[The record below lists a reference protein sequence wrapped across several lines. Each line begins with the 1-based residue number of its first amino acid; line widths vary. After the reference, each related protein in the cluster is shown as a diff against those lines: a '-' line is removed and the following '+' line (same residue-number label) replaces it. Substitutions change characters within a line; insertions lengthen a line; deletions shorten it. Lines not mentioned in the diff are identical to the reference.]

1 MSHRRKL
8 EQVLDLL
15 INEEQEKAEELLHQ
29 IMVEKARS
37 AYDALMEDEDEDLG
51 SEDFRADFADE
62 IEASHDE
69 IDSDEEGHSDDED
82 HDDDDD
88 EELED
93 RVDDLETE
101 LEELQAAFD
110 ELVLGI
116 EDEAADDDLA
126 DDDLADDDFADDDLA
141 DDDDDSEEF
150 EFSLDDEEKAIEEA
164 TKLQHAVSA
173 LSNQEGKLVGTGKH
187 SKEGATGKEAPYT
200 HAPKRTETEGE
211 EVDFAG
217 GDEKGAKADQ
227 GKDHTPSS
235 NVDVDHKD
243 TGHHA
248 DKQKDGK
255 AKAGTGDKSAHGEV
269 GKESALGGSKS
280 PRGA

>member
-1 MSHRRKL
+1 MSHRKKL

-29 IMVEKARS
+29 IMVEKARV
-37 AYDALMEDEDEDLG
+37 AYDALMEDEEEDLG
-51 SEDFRADFADE
+51 SKDFRADFADE
-62 IEASHDE
+62 IEAAHGE
-69 IDSDEEGHSDDED
+69 IESDEEGHSEKDHDKED
-82 HDDDDD
+82 HDDD

-93 RVDDLETE
+93 KVAGLESE
-101 LEELQAAFD
+101 LEELQSAFD

-116 EDEAADDDLA
+116 EDESEEDSEEEDSEE
-126 DDDLADDDFADDDLA
+126 
-141 DDDDDSEEF
+141 DDSEED
-150 EFSLDDEEKAIEEA
+150 EFDFSFDDEEEKAIQEA
-164 TKLQHAVSA
+164 TKLQHEVKAH
-173 LSNQEGKLVGTGKH
+173 SNEEGKLAGTGDH
-187 SKEGATGKEAPYT
+187 SEEGATGKEAPYT

-217 GDEKGAKADQ
+217 GDEKGMKADQ
-227 GKDHTPSS
+227 GEDHTPSS
-235 NVDVDHKD
+235 NLDVDPKD

-255 AKAGTGDKSAHGEV
+255 AKAGTGDMSAHGEV
-269 GKESALGGSKS
+269 GKESALGSSKS

>member
-15 INEEQEKAEELLHQ
+15 INEEQEKAEEILHQ
-29 IMVEKARS
+29 IMVEKARA
-37 AYDALMEDEDEDLG
+37 AYDALMEDEDEDEDLG

-62 IEASHDE
+62 IEAAHDE
-69 IDSDEEGHSDDED
+69 IDSDEEGHDEHDAED
-82 HDDDDD
+82 HDED
-88 EELED
+88 EDEDLED
-93 RVDDLETE
+93 KVSDIESD

-116 EDEAADDDLA
+116 DGDEELA
-126 DDDLADDDFADDDLA
+126 DDDLEDLEDFDAD
-141 DDDDDSEEF
+141 EEEDEL
-150 EFSLDDEEKAIEEA
+150 EFSFDDEEAIEEA
-164 TKLQHAVSA
+164 TKLQHPVKDVP
-173 LSNQEGKLVGTGKH
+173 NQEGEFAGTGDH
-187 SKEGATGKEAPYT
+187 SKKGATGTEAPYT

-235 NVDVDHKD
+235 NVDVDHED
-243 TGHHA
+243 TGHDA

-255 AKAGTGDKSAHGEV
+255 AKAGTGDRSAHGEV
-269 GKESALGGSKS
+269 GKESALGGTKS